1 MAAKYIFYSFLIFQI
16 LSVVNETHRP
26 FIWYETIKNGTRV
39 YCFLSC
45 CYIEYKLLSK
55 LCFSKGS
62 IYWILEMCFWILATF
77 LRFIE
82 NIKGKKGLVINI
94 IICGSYV
101 LSRGGLHVINHTT
114 EFVDDTVLT
123 IIWFH
128 SISSQIDNI
137 ALNCFLIGSAIF
149 FKFLYHA
156 IAHNQNDFKFEDET
170 VLFGRISI
178 EQVGIWFLTRKVAF
192 HDASFFW
199 ELVDVSAYL
208 DEFIGEANKYFEL
221 EAVLTYCLI
230 PLCNL
235 FMLCAFHILKI
246 FWQKIKF
253 VIKSLQRLFTQKIL
267 CIKYWCWNI
276 GHAIAFGFLVST
288 IFGCLYITI
297 YDTIYNH
304 DINGKATRVIAR
316 SEEIL
321 FQPNDNRAVF
331 KMYQGED
338 LDVPKYF
345 MNDGT
350 VLIREFRML
359 SVSDSGIYELVD
371 CRYRSPVYLGNNRF
385 AMMCNRVNVNLTV
398 KYEDRAYIYPNYGG
412 QYYKIVYPFH
422 TAFADETLTVKY
434 TVNNVEVHDV
444 CTQNFIYCSFEAWLR
459 TFFVEEDRVEIVA
472 PKEVK
477 HGVYRHLIVLNACMC
492 NALYGVHKL
501 TIYRKSSDDDFEEI
515 KYALKLYVVPDN
527 TKDVFIDEAVRYF
540 NFSDTLPLH
549 IPFLSKRVEINIVH
563 FLNKFCLYL
572 SSIVC
577 LGALY
582 AIDRF
587 FKWYCSI
594 VYNPITNFVLT
605 GRWSRTLLSLETQS
619 FAGIENV
626 VHFQYDV
633 FMSSCESVGDAKFAC
648 NVLLPFLETNCRRR
662 VCFPTRD
669 HAHLGGANLL
679 NMYLS
684 ALRQS
689 RKFVVVLSRD
699 YLEDDTCNKLQ
710 LERSIL
716 PLMTSGDIL
725 GQDLIIIR
733 VDTSDVPKPVRHWPD
748 VHVLD
753 WTEADRN
760 TFNEA
765 RLRELLNM

>member
-1 MAAKYIFYSFLIFQI
+1 MAAKYIFNSFLIFQI
-16 LSVVNETHRP
+16 LSVVNENRRSW
-26 FIWYETIKNGTRV
+26 IWYKLINDGTRL
-39 YCFLSC
+39 YCFFSC
-45 CYIEYKLLSK
+45 CYIEYELLSK
-55 LCFSKGS
+55 LCFSKGRIS
-62 IYWILEMCFWILATF
+62 WILQICFWLVTTLGWF
-77 LRFIE
+77 QV
-82 NIKGKKGLVINI
+82 NVHGKNGLYMSIMTL
-94 IICGSYV
+94 GSYV
-101 LSRGGLHVINHTT
+101 VSRVDLMYHTT
-114 EFVDDTVLT
+114 EFADDTVLT

-128 SISSQIDNI
+128 LISSQNDNL
-137 ALNCFLIGSAIF
+137 ATHCFLIGSAIILQRF
-149 FKFLYHA
+149 YHT
-156 IAHNQNDFKFEDET
+156 IAHNKKKIKFEDDTDT

-178 EQVGIWFLTRKVAF
+178 DQVMVLYLTWYVAF
-192 HDASFFW
+192 HDASVFW
-199 ELVDVSAYL
+199 EFFYVSVDRDKNIDKTNA
-208 DEFIGEANKYFEL
+208 DFQL

-230 PLCNL
+230 PLSNL
-235 FMLCAFHILKI
+235 FMSCVFHILNI
-246 FWQKIKF
+246 FWQNIKF

-288 IFGCLYITI
+288 IFGCLYFTI

-304 DINGKATRVIAR
+304 DIDGTATRVIVR

-321 FQPNDNRAVF
+321 FQPNDNRVVF

-359 SVSDSGIYELVD
+359 SVSDSGIYDLVD
-371 CRYRSPVYLGNNRF
+371 CRNRSPVHRGNNRF
-385 AMMCNRVNVNLTV
+385 ALMCNRVNVNLTV
-398 KYEDRAYIYPNYGG
+398 KYEDRAYIYPNHGG

-422 TAFADETLTVKY
+422 TAFANETLTVKY
-434 TVNNVEVHDV
+434 TVNNVDVHDV

-459 TFFVEEDRVEIVA
+459 TYFVEEERVEIVA

-492 NALYGVHKL
+492 NAMYGVHQL

-563 FLNKFCLYL
+563 FLNNFCLYL
-572 SSIVC
+572 SYIVC
-577 LGALY
+577 LVALY

-684 ALRQS
+684 AVRQS

-733 VDTSDVPKPVRHWPD
+733 VDTADVPVQVRHWPD